1 MTQKEVILEAY
12 QAGLSSRAIADR
24 LIRVCGIDAVNAEKI
39 VAAFCRSQKV
49 KKKRS

>member
-24 LIRVCGIDAVNAEKI
+24 LIRVCGIDAVNAEKL
-39 VAAFCRSQKV
+39 VSAFFATQKAPQ
-49 KKKRS
+49 KRV